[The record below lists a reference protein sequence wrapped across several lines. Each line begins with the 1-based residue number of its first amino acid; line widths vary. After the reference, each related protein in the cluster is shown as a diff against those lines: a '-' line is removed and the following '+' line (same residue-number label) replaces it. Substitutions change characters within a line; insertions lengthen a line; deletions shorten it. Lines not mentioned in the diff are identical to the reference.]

1 MIARLYWDEGNG
13 QVTRDSSYAPIY
25 PGSFYIET
33 YEVRNQGYSDAM
45 IDIAYTQE
53 RKDKE
58 NMYYVRL
65 AILNLHGLT
74 YSDLGKLVKLT
85 IPEEEYD
92 SLLKEWGI
100 NDEKTD

>member
-1 MIARLYWDEGNG
+1 MSDRLYWDEGNG

-33 YEVRNQGYSDAM
+33 YEVRNQGCLDAR

-53 RKDKE
+53 RKDNE

-65 AILNLHGLT
+65 SILNFHGLT
-74 YSDLGKLVKLT
+74 YSDLGELVKLT
-85 IPEEEYD
+85 IPEEKYD
-92 SLLKEWGI
+92 SLLKEWGV
-100 NDEKTD
+100 NEEETN